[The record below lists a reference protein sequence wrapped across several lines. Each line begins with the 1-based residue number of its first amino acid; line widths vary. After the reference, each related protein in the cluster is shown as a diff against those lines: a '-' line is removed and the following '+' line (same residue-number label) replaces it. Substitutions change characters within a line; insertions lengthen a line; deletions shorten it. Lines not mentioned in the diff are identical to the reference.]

1 MRFPY
6 HRPILTL
13 YFLIAV
19 MAGTAYSQEKVGQ
32 SNDSGILTIKGF
44 VKDTSQ
50 GIVLQTATVLLLRQS
65 DSLLLAFTK
74 TAKDGSFK
82 LSIQNGNTKGCLIMV
97 SYPKYAD
104 WVDRIDISSS
114 EKDLGTI
121 AMNTKSFVMKE
132 IIIKNTSPIR
142 MKGDTTEYIADSFKV
157 TPNADVQE
165 LLRKMPGIQVNAKG
179 EITAQGEKVK
189 KVYVDGEEFFSDD
202 PAMVTKNLRAD
213 AIAQVQ
219 VYDKKSDQAAFTGI
233 DDGQREKTINLK
245 LKESAKNGY
254 FGKIEA
260 GSTLAKYNVG
270 KVMGNL
276 FKGKRKIA
284 AYATTNN
291 SEFEG
296 LNWNELATYGDG
308 GNITTEFNDDGSS
321 MTFMSSGDGD
331 YAENKG
337 LPNQQTTGGFYGNKW
352 KNYTMGNSA
361 QFQKVRMN
369 IQNNGYT
376 KTILPGYSLDNSYTE
391 DKIQSRKRYKMGSK
405 NEWGTDSTG
414 LFKLNLN
421 AAQTLRNS
429 SSIYASETINNS
441 NSISSLL
448 NTSNQ
453 ERSNADK
460 DNQLTGSL
468 SYRQKLK
475 KNGRSIAAEAS
486 WKLDDKTSEGSLYS
500 ATRYGLSSS
509 MDIVDQKKFG
519 RQQSSST
526 NSSMI
531 FTEPI
536 SKKSFLVFKYN
547 LAIGKNES
555 ERNTNSKSSQGNY
568 DALVDSLSNHFQ
580 FNTFS
585 NSGSL
590 NYRYVAKKLT
600 MSAGS
605 GLGRVNYQANDLEK
619 LTKRSISF
627 TNFLPVFNFVYK
639 PKQQRRLNID
649 YNGTTTNPSL
659 GQIQPLINNDN
670 PLSIQVGN
678 ANLVQGFRNNVRFQ
692 FFDYK
697 VLKSRSINING
708 GFSTTSNDIAMS
720 TVVDANG
727 KTISKYVNVNGVY
740 DYDMRAG
747 YSREI
752 IKGISADV
760 ALRQDGG
767 SNINMVNGIRN
778 VTNYHSRSVS
788 LSLGYWGE
796 RWYSFN
802 GSFRIGKSSST
813 STLRPDFKNTYTIM
827 SGYLEGDLKFKKI
840 KSYVNL
846 WSDLTYYGSNDVFVK
861 PLSVFV
867 FTPTFSKNFGK
878 TEAFTVKLKV
888 FDLFNQN
895 RDINRNNSSNFL
907 SQSTYNTL
915 RRYVMFGFVYN
926 LKNKSA
932 ATAAVK

>member
-1 MRFPY
+1 MKIFLFSFAIFFSY
-6 HRPILTL
+6 QIQAQSIQLT
-13 YFLIAV
+13 
-19 MAGTAYSQEKVGQ
+19 
-32 SNDSGILTIKGF
+32 GII
-44 VKDTSQ
+44 KDTVENKPLEKASILLISRTDSSIYSFTRTDKQ
-50 GIVLQTATVLLLRQS
+50 GRFSLEAPSGRSFTV
-65 DSLLLAFTK
+65 F
-74 TAKDGSFK
+74 
-82 LSIQNGNTKGCLIMV
+82 V

-104 WVDRIDISSS
+104 WYDDIQIPSIGS
-114 EKDLGTI
+114 KDLGI
-121 AMNTKSFVMKE
+121 IPLNTKAYVLKE
-132 IIIKNTSPIR
+132 IIIRNTSPIR

-213 AIAQVQ
+213 AISQVQ

-296 LNWNELATYGDG
+296 LNWEELSTYGDG

-321 MTFMSSGDGD
+321 MMFISSGDGD

-337 LPNQQTTGGFYGNKW
+337 LPNQQTIGSFYGNKW
-352 KNYTMGNSA
+352 KNYTMGNTA
-361 QFQKVRMN
+361 QFQKVKMN
-369 IQNNGYT
+369 IRNNGYT
-376 KTILPGYSLDNSYTE
+376 KSILPGYSLDNNYDE
-391 DKIQSRKRYKMGSK
+391 DKLQTRKRYKMGSK
-405 NEWGTDSTG
+405 NEWGTDSLG

-421 AAQTLRNS
+421 ASKTLGYSNS
-429 SSIYASETINNS
+429 TYTSETFNNIS
-441 NSISSLL
+441 SISSPL
-448 NTSNQ
+448 NKSIQ
-453 ERSNADK
+453 QRSNADE

-475 KNGRSIAAEAS
+475 KNGRSISGEAS

-500 ATRYGLSSS
+500 STRYGLSSS
-509 MDIVDQKKFG
+509 LDIVDQKKSG
-519 RQQSSST
+519 RQQSSFT
-526 NSSMI
+526 NSSI
-531 FTEPI
+531 NFTEPI
-536 SKKSFLVFKYN
+536 SKKSFLVFKYS

-555 ERNTNSKSSQGNY
+555 ERNTSSKSSQGNY
-568 DALVDSLSNHFQ
+568 DQLVDSLSNKFQ

-585 NSGSL
+585 NSGSV
-590 NYRYVAKKLT
+590 NFRYVAKKLT
-600 MSAGS
+600 MSVGS

-619 LTKRSISF
+619 LTNRTLSF

-639 PKQQRRLNID
+639 PKQQRKLNID
-649 YNGTTTNPSL
+649 YNGSTTNPSL

-678 ANLVQGFRNNVRFQ
+678 ADLVQGFRNNLRFQ
-692 FFDYK
+692 FNDYK
-697 VLKSRSINING
+697 ILKSRSLNLNG
-708 GFSTTSNDIAMS
+708 SFSTTSNDIAMS
-720 TVVDANG
+720 TSVDATG

-740 DYDMRAG
+740 DYYMRAG
-747 YSREI
+747 YSRDI
-752 IKGISADV
+752 MKGVSGDI
-760 ALRQDGG
+760 ALRQEGG
-767 SNINMVNGIRN
+767 SNINLVNGLKN
-778 VTNYHSRSVS
+778 VTNYHSRSIS
-788 LSLGYWGE
+788 LSFGYWGE

-813 STLRPDFKNTYTIM
+813 STLRPDFKNAYNNM
-827 SGYLEGDLKFKKI
+827 SGYLAADLKFKKI

-846 WSDLTYYGSNDVFVK
+846 WSDFNYYGSNDVFAK
-861 PLSVFV
+861 PLSMFV

-878 TEAFTVKLKV
+878 TESFTAKLKV

-915 RRYVMFGFVYN
+915 RRFVMFGFVYN
-926 LKNKSA
+926 LKNKSTVA
-932 ATAAVK
+932 APAK

>member
-1 MRFPY
+1 LRIFFFAAA
-6 HRPILTL
+6 LLFSL
-13 YFLIAV
+13 YTHAQSVQII
-19 MAGTAYSQEKVGQ
+19 GQ
-32 SNDSGILTIKGF
+32 
-44 VKDTSQ
+44 VKDTVDKKPLVKASVVLISKKDSTLKAFVRTDEQ
-50 GIVLQTATVLLLRQS
+50 GRFQLEMPTGSVF
-65 DSLLLAFTK
+65 SLL
-74 TAKDGSFK
+74 
-82 LSIQNGNTKGCLIMV
+82 V

-104 WVDRIDISSS
+104 WFDDLQLPNSGS
-114 EKDLGTI
+114 KDLGI
-121 AMNTKSFVMKE
+121 ISLNTKAYLLKE
-132 IIIKNTSPIR
+132 IVIRNTSPIR

-213 AIAQVQ
+213 AISQVQ

-254 FGKIEA
+254 FAKIEA
-260 GSTLAKYNVG
+260 GSTLARYNLG
-270 KVMGNL
+270 KAMGNL

-284 AYATTNN
+284 AYATTNS

-296 LNWNELATYGDG
+296 LNWDELATYGDG

-321 MTFMSSGDGD
+321 MMFMSSGDGD

-337 LPNQQTTGGFYGNKW
+337 LPDQQTIGGFYGNKW
-352 KNYTMGNSA
+352 KNYSIGNSA

-376 KTILPGYSLDNSYTE
+376 KSILPGYSLDNTYAE
-391 DKIQSRKRYKMGSK
+391 DKLQTRKRYKMGSK

-421 AAQTLRNS
+421 AAQTSRNS
-429 SSIYASETINNS
+429 NSTYTSETFNNN

-448 NTSNQ
+448 NKSSQ

-475 KNGRSIAAEAS
+475 KKGRSISAEAA
-486 WKLDDKTSEGSLYS
+486 WNLDDKTSEGSLYS
-500 ATRYGLSSS
+500 STRYGLSSS
-509 MDIVDQKKFG
+509 LDIVDQKKSG
-519 RQQSSST
+519 RQQSSYT

-555 ERNTNSKSSQGNY
+555 ERNTKSKSGQGNY
-568 DALVDSLSNHFQ
+568 DQLVDSLSNHFQ

-590 NYRYVAKKLT
+590 NFRYVDKKLT

-619 LTKRSISF
+619 LTNRSISF
-627 TNFLPVFNFVYK
+627 ANFLPVFNLVFK
-639 PKQQRRLNID
+639 PKQQRRLSID
-649 YNGTTTNPSL
+649 YNGSTTNPSL

-678 ANLVQGFRNNVRFQ
+678 ANLVQGFRNNMRFQ
-692 FFDYK
+692 FSDYK
-697 VLKSRSINING
+697 VLKSRSLNLNG

-720 TVVDANG
+720 TAVDAAG
-727 KTISKYVNVNGVY
+727 KTISKYINVNGVY
-740 DYDMRAG
+740 DYDIRAS
-747 YSREI
+747 YSRDI
-752 IKGISADV
+752 IKGISGGLV
-760 ALRQDGG
+760 LRQDGG
-767 SNINMVNGIRN
+767 SNINLVNGIRN
-778 VTNYHSRSVS
+778 VTNYHSRSIS
-788 LSLGYWGE
+788 LDFGYWGE

-813 STLRPDFKNTYTIM
+813 STLRADFKNTYTTM
-827 SGYLEGDLKFKKI
+827 SGYLAADLKFKKI

-861 PLSVFV
+861 PLSMFV

-878 TEAFTVKLKV
+878 TESFTAKLKV

-915 RRYVMFGFVYN
+915 RRFVMFGFVYN

-932 ATAAVK
+932 LATPAK

>member
-1 MRFPY
+1 MLFSL
-6 HRPILTL
+6 HIH
-13 YFLIAV
+13 A
-19 MAGTAYSQEKVGQ
+19 Q
-32 SNDSGILTIKGF
+32 SVQITGL
-44 VKDTSQ
+44 VKDTVDKKPLEKAS
-50 GIVLQTATVLLLRQS
+50 VLLIAKKDSSLQS
-65 DSLLLAFTK
+65 FVRTDKQGRFQLDVPNGAAFSLL
-74 TAKDGSFK
+74 
-82 LSIQNGNTKGCLIMV
+82 V

-104 WVDRIDISSS
+104 WFDDLQLPSSGS
-114 EKDLGTI
+114 KDLGVI
-121 AMNTKSFVMKE
+121 SLNTKAYVLKE
-132 IIIKNTSPIR
+132 IVIRNTSPIR
-142 MKGDTTEYIADSFKV
+142 IKGDTTEYIADSFKV

-260 GSTLAKYNVG
+260 GSTFAKYNVG

-296 LNWNELATYGDG
+296 LNWDELRTYGDG
-308 GNITTEFNDDGSS
+308 GNIVTEFSDDGSS
-321 MTFMSSGDGD
+321 MMFMSSGDGD

-337 LPNQQTTGGFYGNKW
+337 LPNQQTVGAFYGNKW

-361 QFQKVRMN
+361 QFQKVKMN
-369 IQNNGYT
+369 IQNNGFT
-376 KTILPGYSLDNSYTE
+376 KSILPGYSLDNTYTD
-391 DKIQSRKRYKMGSK
+391 DKLQTRKRYKMGSK

-421 AAQTLRNS
+421 ASQTLRNS
-429 SSIYASETINNS
+429 NSIYNSETYNNTG
-441 NSISSLL
+441 SISSLL
-448 NTSNQ
+448 NKSRQ
-453 ERSNADK
+453 EKNNSDE

-475 KNGRSIAAEAS
+475 KKGRSISAEAS

-500 ATRYGLSSS
+500 VTQYGLSPSV
-509 MDIVDQKKFG
+509 DIVDQKKFG

-526 NSSMI
+526 NVSTI
-531 FTEPI
+531 YTEPI

-547 LAIGKNES
+547 IGIGNNEA
-555 ERNTNSKSSQGNY
+555 ERNTKSKSGQGNY
-568 DALVDSLSNHFQ
+568 DQLVDSLSNHFQ

-619 LTKRSISF
+619 LTNRSISF

-649 YNGTTTNPSL
+649 YNGSTTNPSL
-659 GQIQPLINNDN
+659 SQIQPLINNDN

-678 ANLVQGFRNNVRFQ
+678 ADLVQGFRNDLRFQ
-692 FFDYK
+692 FSDYK
-697 VLKSRSINING
+697 VLKSRSIDLGG
-708 GFSTTSNDIAMS
+708 GFSTTSNDITSS
-720 TVVDANG
+720 TSVDATG
-727 KTISKYVNVNGVY
+727 KTISKYINVNGVY
-740 DYDMRAG
+740 NYDFRAG
-747 YSREI
+747 YSRDI
-752 IKGISADV
+752 VKGINGGIS
-760 ALRQDGG
+760 LRQDGG
-767 SNINMVNGIRN
+767 RNINLVNGLRN
-778 VTNYHSRSVS
+778 LTNYNTTLVS
-788 LSLGYWGE
+788 FDFGYWGE
-796 RWYSFN
+796 RWYSFY

-813 STLRPDFKNTYTIM
+813 STLRPDFKNAYTTM
-827 SGYLEGDLKFKKI
+827 NGYLGADLKFKKI

-846 WSDLTYYGSNDVFVK
+846 WSDLTYYGSNEVFAK
-861 PLSVFV
+861 PLSMFV

-878 TEAFTVKLKV
+878 TETFTLKVKV

-915 RRYVMFGFVYN
+915 RRYVLVGFAFN

-932 ATAAVK
+932 VAAPAK